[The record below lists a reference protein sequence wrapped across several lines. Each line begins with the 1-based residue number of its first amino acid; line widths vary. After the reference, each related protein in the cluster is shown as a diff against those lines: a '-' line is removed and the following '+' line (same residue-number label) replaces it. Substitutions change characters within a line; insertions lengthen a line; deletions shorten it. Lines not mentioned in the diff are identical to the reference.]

1 MKNNYYKYKEEEYK
15 KDELLAIIASNL
27 ELDETRKQQMITAYQ
42 AVNKVLDADE
52 DFFKNYTVNVYA
64 QGSLL
69 IGTTIKPLPG
79 KEFDLDIVVN
89 LDDSYLNHTPRE
101 IYDEVYRVLNAHG
114 TYAPLLQK
122 KNRCIRINYN
132 SDFHMDVLS
141 GCKISSDTTRLMIPN
156 DKTLLE
162 WSRTDPKGYAKWFE
176 EISERQKTHFV
187 LNERYSMLAKAN
199 VETEDLPTDLYFKTP
214 LQRVVQIVKRYRD
227 IYYENKDL
235 EKAPSISSIVLTTLL
250 AQSYSD
256 ELSIQSALKNAA
268 LTMRKLADN
277 YRFKG
282 ICFSVYNPVDKHPE
296 KDKREDFT
304 DSWTDKH
311 YDSFV
316 GFALDFEKKVNTFL
330 TGNTNENSY
339 KDLFGNG
346 FYKQNIQT
354 LVKLEESIK
363 GNPQLAAILSG
374 AARTDS
380 FGNINIQS
388 GVKNGS
394 HGFYAEP

>member
-1 MKNNYYKYKEEEYK
+1 MKNNYNKYKEEEYK

-52 DFFKNYTVNVYA
+52 DFFKNCKAYVYA
-64 QGSLL
+64 QGSLV

-114 TYAPLLQK
+114 TYTPLLQK

-132 SDFHMDVLS
+132 SDFHMDILS

-156 DKTLLE
+156 DKTLFE
-162 WSRTDPKGYAKWFE
+162 WSRTDPKGYAKWFK
-176 EISERQKTHFV
+176 EISERQKSHFL
-187 LNERYSMLAKAN
+187 LNERYMMLVEAK

-227 IYYENKDL
+227 LYYENRDQDKV
-235 EKAPSISSIVLTTLL
+235 PSISSIVLTTLL

-282 ICFSVYNPVDKHPE
+282 VRFSVYNPVDKHPE

-316 GFALDFEKKVNTFL
+316 GFAIDFEKKVNAFL

-346 FYKQNIQT
+346 FYKQNVQT

-363 GNPQLAAILSG
+363 GNPQLAAILAG
-374 AARTDS
+374 TACTDS

-388 GVKNGS
+388 GVKNGG